1 MKIFVIFNILIA
13 VILLL
18 RTLAQGRISRRAQYA
33 MWIILPIYLL
43 ISIFAFQAFTIS
55 VPRKV
60 EKTLAPASYSR
71 MINEEII
78 MGNTYSSGHPI
89 SAEDTLVV
97 EPAGTVAIGAESN
110 TLVSHDNTVNL
121 SSSDKQ
127 IPAEKHKIPSIRDIV
142 RNVCICGSILVAFF
156 ILINNIIFAGKVR
169 TGRSYYGRSPF

>member
-33 MWIILPIYLL
+33 MWIILPVYLL
-43 ISIFAFQAFTIS
+43 ISLFAFQAFTIS
-55 VPRKV
+55 IPRKV

-97 EPAGTVAIGAESN
+97 
-110 TLVSHDNTVNL
+110 
-121 SSSDKQ
+121 
-127 IPAEKHKIPSIRDIV
+127 
-142 RNVCICGSILVAFF
+142 
-156 ILINNIIFAGKVR
+156 
-169 TGRSYYGRSPF
+169 